1 MADIIQPST
10 LLASITPF
18 SLKNAQ
24 RRDKKGS
31 SILYWLATKKEGEGA
46 GTHKKY
52 NWLSKICINSKKSR
66 DKSKKKVYSVYLS
79 INLESMNHNMV

>member
-31 SILYWLATKKEGEGA
+31 SILYWLDTKKEGEGA

-52 NWLSKICINSKKSR
+52 NWLSKICINSKKVEIQVK
-66 DKSKKKVYSVYLS
+66 KSVFSLF
-79 INLESMNHNMV
+79 INQFRIHEP